1 RGFQGVIPFLKS
13 REKKRYKQY
22 IRVFLRQYQS
32 ALECADC
39 RGSRLRVEALHVRVG
54 GMDIGT
60 ASRLPIQRLRDWLS
74 DLIDGGTAEP
84 LTPQEHGIAGPI
96 ARELGARLS
105 FLDDV
110 GLGYLSLDRQART
123 LSGGEAQR
131 IALAN
136 SLGSHLMDTL
146 YVLDEPTIGLHPRDT
161 DRLLALLAALRDRGN
176 CVVVVEHDPAAIAA
190 ADHVIELGP
199 GSGEKGGTVVFE
211 GSYPALSEADTATGR
226 YVSGREPPLPPSR

>member
-1 RGFQGVIPFLKS
+1 VNEPWSDLPKAFRDEVIKGKRRGFQGVIPFLKS

-32 ALECADC
+32 ALECAEC
-39 RGSRLRVEALHVRVG
+39 HGSRLRAEALHVRVG

-60 ASRLPIQRLRDWLS
+60 ASRLPIQRLRGWLD
-74 DLIDGGTAEP
+74 DLTSGGTAEP
-84 LTPQEHGIAGPI
+84 LTPQEQGVAAPI
-96 ARELGARLS
+96 GRELGARLA

-161 DRLLALLAALRDRGN
+161 DRLLALLAA
-176 CVVVVEHDPAAIAA
+176 
-190 ADHVIELGP
+190 
-199 GSGEKGGTVVFE
+199 
-211 GSYPALSEADTATGR
+211 
-226 YVSGREPPLPPSR
+226 